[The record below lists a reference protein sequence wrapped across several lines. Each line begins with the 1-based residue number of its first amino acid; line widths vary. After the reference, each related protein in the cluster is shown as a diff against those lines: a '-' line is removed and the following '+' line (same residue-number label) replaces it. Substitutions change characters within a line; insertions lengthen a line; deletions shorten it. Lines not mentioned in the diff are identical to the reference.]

1 MTLRCYRFTCNLND
15 TFESVKENVRAF
27 EDYFPVNVS
36 IVARGSNGVRYP
48 SNTITVH
55 KYDERALKSVVYYP
69 LANAMEDWG
78 LDAAANGDYSGIR
91 TEEVVLKIVE
101 RRRPVRLCTCCKKDI
116 KFKFTRHLTSCSK
129 CRACTLC
136 HAIPENLDDHFL
148 ECTGNKFPC
157 RVCPQILH
165 RRKELYPRPDPQ
177 QDGDIP
183 AGVQSLGGLCR
194 KIVLDPPV
202 TFKL

>member
-78 LDAAANGDYSGIR
+78 LDAAANGEWRLLWNQNRGGR
-91 TEEVVLKIVE
+91 LENCGEEE
-101 RRRPVRLCTCCKKDI
+101 TGE
-116 KFKFTRHLTSCSK
+116 
-129 CRACTLC
+129 TLYLLQ
-136 HAIPENLDDHFL
+136 E
-148 ECTGNKFPC
+148 GYQ
-157 RVCPQILH
+157 VQI
-165 RRKELYPRPDPQ
+165 YPSSHILFQ
-177 QDGDIP
+177 M
-183 AGVQSLGGLCR
+183 
-194 KIVLDPPV
+194 
-202 TFKL
+202 